1 MQRRCSRQQLRS
13 ARETRVEHLKAYRPD
28 VSARARKISRRGR
41 VGDRLRRRACPSPAT
56 SPRCEYLDAH
66 HWPDGSTTHPAW
78 RTASS
83 FERRRCGF
91 AARTSRGAL
100 NLSLS
105 SPQVCKRILCFDEG
119 GLSGGGGARGRLR
132 RQREVGHGIECP
144 RGPDLGRDGVSD
156 LAAGGLKIE
165 NGMLVHYR
173 PPNSASASF
182 ARVRFAMSE
191 TRPRPS
197 LTRIMPGQRSSAT
210 RPAGTTGGGLGKV
223 KVVPFFLVASF
234 TFILVMRSAVRC
246 FFSAARATSTSRGTM
261 RGAGGGVNRWHAA
274 ARAPAV
280 ITSTAGISRSSLIS
294 SPPRRRTTHAWAAVA
309 AVAVAS
315 AGFEFVFRPAGDEDP
330 GRF

>member
-1 MQRRCSRQQLRS
+1 RRCSRQQLRS

-66 HWPDGSTTHPAW
+66 HWPDGSTTHPPW

-223 KVVPFFLVASF
+223 KVPFFLVASF

-261 RGAGGGVNRWHAA
+261 RGAGGGVNRCHAA

-294 SPPRRRTTHAWAAVA
+294 SPPRRRTTHAWAAAA

-330 GRF
+330 GRFAGR